1 VLFAESLAMP
11 ADYSAATLL
20 PARLTDEIA
29 EKCPAPFQAPPHVPP
44 QAPPHVPPQAP
55 PHAP

>member
-1 VLFAESLAMP
+1 MP